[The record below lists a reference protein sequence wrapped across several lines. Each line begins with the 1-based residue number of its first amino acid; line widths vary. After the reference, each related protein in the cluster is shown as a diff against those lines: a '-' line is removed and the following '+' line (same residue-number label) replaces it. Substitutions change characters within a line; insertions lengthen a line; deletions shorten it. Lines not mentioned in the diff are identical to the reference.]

1 MINDVYSVSQ
11 GPLRLAGDR
20 EKREDTNSIVLDKRS
35 YSPFPV
41 MALSVFCVA
50 CLVGTAMIVYKKS
63 RKNPPGY
70 SVLANGYEQ

>member
-1 MINDVYSVSQ
+1 MQ
-11 GPLRLAGDR
+11 HLLKTTGPKNLSLKWLKLLYFFPG
-20 EKREDTNSIVLDKRS
+20 

-50 CLVGTAMIVYKKS
+50 CLVGTAMMVYKKS